1 MKMTGKLRSL
11 ESGGTEVTSVSELGI
26 VGILAQM
33 GGRMIHEVSN
43 IMFQQ
48 FTNNFRQMLQSGEG
62 APPSASPKPISGV
75 GLAFSALKATFTGKD
90 SSSEETGDSET
101 QAEKPADGTGGKR

>member
-1 MKMTGKLRSL
+1 
-11 ESGGTEVTSVSELGI
+11 VISVSELAI

-48 FTNNFRQMLQSGEG
+48 FTNNFRQMLQSGDTG
-62 APPSASPKPISGV
+62 QPADSPKPISGV
-75 GLAFSALKATFTGKD
+75 GLAFSALKASFTGKG
-90 SSSEETGDSET
+90 SSQEGGEPEP
-101 QAEKPADGTGGKR
+101 QADKPAEGTGGKR